1 MERPKKTQ
9 LAPLPNLNVVPLHRE
24 KKHRQG
30 QRLKT
35 GPYTTEAL
43 PVSSSSNH
51 VLPLGGVSGGFYI
64 MPKAYKVTKR
74 TVMFDKENPKTVYS
88 VSPVSYGILTSEDVA
103 NQIAAE
109 SSATPGDVKNVLD
122 RYAYYV
128 KENLKKGYSIQLLG
142 FGNLTIRFITA
153 GTAKTEKEAN
163 AKLIQGLVP
172 SFTPS
177 FKIIN
182 SKRIYDLL
190 PDKITLVK
198 YNGTIPADSVVDTT
212 DPGSGS
218 DSSSGSGSDTTDPGS
233 SEDGGGYYE

>member
-1 MERPKKTQ
+1 
-9 LAPLPNLNVVPLHRE
+9 
-24 KKHRQG
+24 
-30 QRLKT
+30 
-35 GPYTTEAL
+35 
-43 PVSSSSNH
+43 
-51 VLPLGGVSGGFYI
+51 

-142 FGNLTIRFITA
+142 FGNLTIRFITT

-218 DSSSGSGSDTTDPGS
+218 DATDPGSGSTNPGSGSTDPGSGSGSGSDTTDPGS
-233 SEDGGGYYE
+233 GSGSDSGSDSGSGSSSSGGSSSGGGSYYE

>member
-1 MERPKKTQ
+1 
-9 LAPLPNLNVVPLHRE
+9 
-24 KKHRQG
+24 
-30 QRLKT
+30 
-35 GPYTTEAL
+35 
-43 PVSSSSNH
+43 
-51 VLPLGGVSGGFYI
+51 

-142 FGNLTIRFITA
+142 FGNLTIRFITS
-153 GTAKTEKEAN
+153 GTAKTEKEAT
-163 AKLIQGLVP
+163 AKLIQSLVP
-172 SFTPS
+172 SFIPS
-177 FKIIN
+177 FKIVN
-182 SKRIYDLL
+182 GKRIYDLM

-198 YNGTIPADSVVDTT
+198 WNGVIPEDSTVNPGGSDTT
-212 DPGSGS
+212 DPGS
-218 DSSSGSGSDTTDPGS
+218 DPGSGSDTTDPGS
-233 SEDGGGYYE
+233 GSGSDTGGEGCYERHQ

>member
-1 MERPKKTQ
+1 
-9 LAPLPNLNVVPLHRE
+9 
-24 KKHRQG
+24 
-30 QRLKT
+30 
-35 GPYTTEAL
+35 
-43 PVSSSSNH
+43 
-51 VLPLGGVSGGFYI
+51 

-142 FGNLTIRFITA
+142 FGNLTIRFITT

-218 DSSSGSGSDTTDPGS
+218 GTDTTDPGSGSTAPGSGSGSSFGGGSDSTDPGS

>member
-1 MERPKKTQ
+1 
-9 LAPLPNLNVVPLHRE
+9 
-24 KKHRQG
+24 
-30 QRLKT
+30 
-35 GPYTTEAL
+35 
-43 PVSSSSNH
+43 
-51 VLPLGGVSGGFYI
+51 

-212 DPGSGS
+212 DPGAGRGS
-218 DSSSGSGSDTTDPGS
+218 DTDTGTTDPGAGSGSGSDSGS
-233 SEDGGGYYE
+233 GSGSDSGSGSGGSTGGGGGSYYE

>member
-1 MERPKKTQ
+1 
-9 LAPLPNLNVVPLHRE
+9 
-24 KKHRQG
+24 
-30 QRLKT
+30 
-35 GPYTTEAL
+35 
-43 PVSSSSNH
+43 
-51 VLPLGGVSGGFYI
+51 

-128 KENLKKGYSIQLLG
+128 KENLKKGYQIQLLG
-142 FGNLTIRFITA
+142 FGYLSLRFITS

-198 YNGTIPADSVVDTT
+198 YNGTIPEDSTVTPGGSDTT
-212 DPGSGS
+212 DPGT
-218 DSSSGSGSDTTDPGS
+218 DPGSGSDTTDPGS
-233 SEDGGGYYE
+233 GSGSDTGGEDYYE

>member
-1 MERPKKTQ
+1 
-9 LAPLPNLNVVPLHRE
+9 
-24 KKHRQG
+24 
-30 QRLKT
+30 
-35 GPYTTEAL
+35 
-43 PVSSSSNH
+43 
-51 VLPLGGVSGGFYI
+51 

-142 FGNLTIRFITA
+142 FGNLNLRFITS
-153 GTAKTEKEAN
+153 GTAKTEKEAT
-163 AKLIQGLVP
+163 AKLIQSLVP
-172 SFTPS
+172 NFLPS
-177 FKIIN
+177 FKIVN
-182 SKRIYDLL
+182 GKRIYDLM

-198 YNGTIPADSVVDTT
+198 WNGTIPEDSTVTPGGSDTT
-212 DPGSGS
+212 DPGS
-218 DSSSGSGSDTTDPGS
+218 DPGSGSDTTDPGS
-233 SEDGGGYYE
+233 GSGSDTGGEGCYERHQ

>member
-1 MERPKKTQ
+1 
-9 LAPLPNLNVVPLHRE
+9 
-24 KKHRQG
+24 
-30 QRLKT
+30 
-35 GPYTTEAL
+35 
-43 PVSSSSNH
+43 
-51 VLPLGGVSGGFYI
+51 

-198 YNGTIPADSVVDTT
+198 YNGTIPEDSTVTPGGSDTT
-212 DPGSGS
+212 DPGT
-218 DSSSGSGSDTTDPGS
+218 DPGSGSDTTDPGS
-233 SEDGGGYYE
+233 GSGSSGSGSGSGSGSDTGGEDYYE